1 MAAEAI
7 YYRQYVAA
15 LFLDTGRAFDRSAEF
30 CDGRSSS
37 RPREYVYDRTDVEP
51 ILHRLCRARSRT
63 AARLADQKEE
73 LPTKILSPLG
83 GLLRRR
89 LAVKLQSPARV
100 ISTLFP
106 TYYPEIAL
114 PPHQLSELR
123 TAADGR
129 QCSRRPVGEEGA
141 SVDFSAADACEG
153 RGVTTPGDAAVVR
166 GGMLEGGH
174 GGAGMPQPDG
184 GVTVHH
190 HHHHHHF
197 YLHEGDASP
206 PVGTRGAHRVAST
219 SNGGGAEAREAA
231 VRLPLINADGRLVTL
246 GPSPVADT
254 YDSTSS
260 EARTAHG
267 VASQAGDGGER
278 SSRGHRRRSHHY
290 PKKGQT
296 RERFLRNLRHVHH
309 SDNLSPMLRFYSK
322 TFSSFSKLMTL
333 FKVDPESSGADFEAW
348 HPSLREDILDVVH
361 ETLVQTPHLTHK
373 IVLKSII
380 IALLKEN
387 ELLPADEVRAL
398 FILIQNPIFAAQS
411 SYSVYAHLLKKIV
424 NLYPLQQQLLI
435 RWFRGMEAEKLRR
448 IVRNTIQFIN
458 VRQFPP
464 SLRRHLPSHSSS
476 RWWIPTAAK
485 VLALINASNELPAP
499 SPCYP
504 TPDSLTGAT
513 IPPPPLHYT
522 ELYNSALDHIDLMK
536 EFSLWQNNP
545 QGGRFSYCQQP
556 FLLSIV
562 AKRTIL
568 AKDSE
573 QQMIQTARRSIEAK
587 GAFYRYR
594 YRYRPQMD
602 IFFLN
607 IRIRRSHLV
616 SDSLNEIST
625 KKEDLKKKLK
635 VSFVGEPGLDMGG
648 LAKEWLLLL
657 IRHIFEPD
665 YGMFVYHPN
674 SRCYWFSTSARIMD
688 DRPRSA
694 GKRVGGRRRQGSGY
708 SNSSSSSSGTESP
721 LGSDSRSRASSYE
734 SHILSQNKNLREYN
748 LIGVLMGLA
757 VYNSIT
763 LDLHFP
769 LICYRKLLMPP
780 VAPWTSDPKEQ
791 QKDDQDEFVYQTDGE
806 TSDEDNTD
814 GSDEDPLMRHHDKLL
829 SSFSFI
835 EASQAGSSI
844 NYETRFDRVGLVE
857 APSIEALAE
866 IMPDVA
872 RGLHELLA
880 YEGNVEE
887 DMCMNFQVSLEE
899 YGEVR
904 TYDIKEG
911 GADTPVTN
919 ENRHEYVTLYL
930 DWILNSAIYHQFR
943 AFYHGFHSVCDS
955 KALLLLSPEEVE
967 MLVCGSPTINLREL
981 QKVTEYDGYNGDEPV
996 IRYFWEVLE
1005 SLAVDLQ
1012 KKFLHFTTGSDRI
1025 PVGGMSEMPFKI
1037 TRLPSVAEPLP
1048 EAHTCFN
1055 QLVLPPYKS
1064 RETLRQKL
1072 IIAISNAEGFGLE

>member
-1 MAAEAI
+1 MWLRRI
-7 YYRQYVAA
+7 RRSVK
-15 LFLDTGRAFDRSAEF
+15 LNLDEDARSVKDETKPVRLAP
-30 CDGRSSS
+30 DAVDSS
-37 RPREYVYDRTDVEP
+37 RVSRGQRAIDV
-51 ILHRLCRARSRT
+51 
-63 AARLADQKEE
+63 
-73 LPTKILSPLG
+73 
-83 GLLRRR
+83 
-89 LAVKLQSPARV
+89 
-100 ISTLFP
+100 
-106 TYYPEIAL
+106 
-114 PPHQLSELR
+114 
-123 TAADGR
+123 
-129 QCSRRPVGEEGA
+129 EGA
-141 SVDFSAADACEG
+141 SAALAAGVAVDVQHGE
-153 RGVTTPGDAAVVR
+153 VR
-166 GGMLEGGH
+166 AGEGGMSE
-174 GGAGMPQPDG
+174 G

-197 YLHEGDASP
+197 YLHGQ
-206 PVGTRGAHRVAST
+206 
-219 SNGGGAEAREAA
+219 GGGGGPPGGGSKGALAEDGDGSSRGTANARSGL
-231 VRLPLINADGRLVTL
+231 RLPLIDISGTNTQDNDEFLKVDSSQRSSNRIANRVGFSAYGSGGVFSGASNDMLPPIPKNADGRLVTL
-246 GPSPVADT
+246 RPPEHTISRGS
-254 YDSTSS
+254 STSR
-260 EARTAHG
+260 ELCTPMAYKVDMWDDEEDVTTRLEG
-267 VASQAGDGGER
+267 
-278 SSRGHRRRSHHY
+278 SRRKHHY
-290 PKKGQT
+290 PKRGQT

-309 SDNLSPMLRFYSK
+309 SNNLSPMLRFYSK
-322 TFSSFSKLMTL
+322 TFSSFSKLIEL
-333 FKVDPESSGADFEAW
+333 FKADPESSEADFEAW
-348 HPSLREDILDVVH
+348 HPSLREDILDAVH
-361 ETLVQTPHLTHK
+361 ETLMQTPHLTHK

-380 IALLKEN
+380 IALLKEH
-387 ELLPADEVRAL
+387 ELHPADEVRAL
-398 FILIQNPIFAAQS
+398 FILIQNPVFAAQS
-411 SYSVYAHLLKKIV
+411 SYTVYAHLLKKIV
-424 NLYPLQQQLLI
+424 NISNVNHQLLI

-464 SLRRHLPSHSSS
+464 SLRHHLPSQSSS

-485 VLALINASNELPAP
+485 VLALINASNELTTP

-504 TPDSLTGAT
+504 TSDSLAGAT
-513 IPPPPLHYT
+513 IPPPPPPLHYT

-536 EFSLWQNNP
+536 DFSVWQNSSNTG
-545 QGGRFSYCQQP
+545 QFSYCQQP

-594 YRYRPQMD
+594 YRYRPQMEL
-602 IFFLN
+602 FFLN
-607 IRIRRSHLV
+607 IRVRRSHLV
-616 SDSLNEIST
+616 SDSLNEISN
-625 KKEDLKKKLK
+625 KKQDLKKKLK
-635 VSFVGEPGLDMGG
+635 VSFIGEPGLDMGG

-674 SRCYWFSTSARIMD
+674 SRCYWFSTCARMITED
-688 DRPRSA
+688 LP
-694 GKRVGGRRRQGSGY
+694 GNEVKRGGERKRHGSGY
-708 SNSSSSSSGTESP
+708 SNSSTSSSGSGSPIGSESA
-721 LGSDSRSRASSYE
+721 SRASSYE
-734 SHILSQNKNLREYN
+734 SHILSQSKNLREYN

-780 VAPWTSDPKEQ
+780 VAPWSSNSNDQCRDE
-791 QKDDQDEFVYQTDGE
+791 QDEFLYETEGE
-806 TSDEDNTD
+806 TSDEDNSD
-814 GSDEDPLMRHHDKLL
+814 GSDEDPIMSHHVKLL
-829 SSFSFI
+829 SSFSFSDDSR
-835 EASQAGSSI
+835 EGSATGHQ
-844 NYETRFDRVGLVE
+844 TRADQVGLVE

-872 RGLHELLA
+872 RGLNELLA

-919 ENRHEYVTLYL
+919 ENRHEYVALYL

-981 QKVTEYDGYNGDEPV
+981 QKVTEYDGYNGDEQV
-996 IRYFWEVLE
+996 IRDFWEVLE
-1005 SLAVDLQ
+1005 SLPLDLQ

-1037 TRLPSVAEPLP
+1037 TRLPSVPSNSSSHHRRRMGGWNSRSSAISTPLSDQDEPLP

-1064 RETLRQKL
+1064 QETLRQKL
-1072 IIAISNAEGFGLE
+1072 TIAISNAEGFGLE